1 MDKEASWAAVGR
13 PPAPWMERRR
23 QSRVSAASRTSR
35 MTHVHGT
42 WVIGPNRDGSIE
54 LAEARWAGSCQAV
67 KL

>member
-13 PPAPWMERRR
+13 PMERRR

-54 LAEARWAGSCQAV
+54 LAGARWAGSCQAV